1 MMACCC
7 CLYGW
12 VIVILWFR
20 FRHLL
25 VILVGLACWGSDGR
39 WEKDYH
45 GGSTGKLVMV
55 PCPCPALGKL

>member
-1 MMACCC
+1 MACCC

-39 WEKDYH
+39 W
-45 GGSTGKLVMV
+45 GKRLPRWVNRQN
-55 PCPCPALGKL
+55 PNPNPNIT